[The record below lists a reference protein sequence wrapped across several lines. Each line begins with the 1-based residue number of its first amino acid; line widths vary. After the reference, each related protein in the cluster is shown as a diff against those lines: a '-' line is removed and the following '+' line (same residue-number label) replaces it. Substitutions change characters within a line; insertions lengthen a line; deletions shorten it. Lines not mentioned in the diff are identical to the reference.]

1 MGRSISY
8 LSGAQQVAYFQC
20 PRFIVDGE
28 TEEGYFDFFDFN
40 DMVEDIQHMLSETFP
55 SLEPCDRW
63 EGDENYVILENK
75 IAQVAISEYCG
86 GCSLSVSAID
96 GNPLGER
103 FARSI
108 KFMDAVEKMFDVYQK
123 VGSFSN
129 GEGVFERRKK

>member
-8 LSGAQQVAYFQC
+8 LSGAQQVAYFEC

-28 TEEGYFDFFDFN
+28 TEEGYFDFAE
-40 DMVEDIQHMLSETFP
+40 MIEHVQCMLSEFFP
-55 SLEPCDRW
+55 SLDPCDRW
-63 EGDENYVILENK
+63 EGNEDHVILENK

-86 GCSLSVSAID
+86 GCSLSVAAID

-108 KFMDAVEKMFDVYQK
+108 NFMDAVEKMFDVYQK

-129 GEGVFERRKK
+129 GGGVFERRKK